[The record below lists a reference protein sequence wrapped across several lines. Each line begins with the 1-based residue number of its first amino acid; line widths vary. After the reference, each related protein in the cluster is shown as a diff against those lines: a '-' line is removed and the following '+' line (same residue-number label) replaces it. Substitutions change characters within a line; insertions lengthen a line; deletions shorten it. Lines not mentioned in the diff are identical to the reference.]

1 MERRRFLAALGA
13 LTSTWPAAPAWAAA
27 ERPLPGRAS
36 ELSPGPGTSG
46 AAWTVQHELE
56 RIDTLDRGG
65 PRLRSFIELN
75 PDAVSIAAALDAER
89 DAGRV
94 RGPLHGVT
102 VALKDN
108 IATGDRMATTAG
120 SLALDGVRATRDAFL
135 VERLRRAG
143 AVITGKTNLSEWAN
157 FRSTRSTSGW
167 SGRGGLSLNPHALD
181 RTTSGSSSGSAAA
194 VAAHLVAM
202 AVGTETDGSIV
213 SPASIN
219 GVVGLKPTV
228 GLISRDGIIPISA
241 TQDTAGPITR
251 TVADAALLLSVLA
264 ARDPRDPAARP
275 AGVTGRTDYVG
286 ALDQDALRGARIGI
300 ARAYFTG
307 HDEVDARIEQSIAV
321 MARLGAIVIDPVDL
335 PKPDYQGDE
344 AIVLLHEF
352 RHGLPQWL
360 AQFAPQAPV
369 RNVADVI
376 AFNYAQRAKEMPYFA
391 QELLLQTQAAGGLDS
406 PVYRRALRTCRRR
419 ARDDGLARVL
429 RAHRLDALVAPTG
442 GTAWLI
448 DLINGDSA
456 SDGFSTPAAVAGY
469 PHLTVPAGVVR
480 GLPVGVSFVGA
491 PWSEARLLALGH
503 AFEQATQWRA
513 EPRFVE
519 RSNLASPP
527 DAQARN
533 EAGAS

>member
-13 LTSTWPAAPAWAAA
+13 LSSAWGATPAQAGA
-27 ERPLPGRAS
+27 ERPLPDRAS

-46 AAWTVQHELE
+46 AAWAVQHERE
-56 RIDTLDRGG
+56 RIETLDRSG

-75 PDAVSIAAALDAER
+75 PDAASIAAALDAER

-120 SLALDGVRATRDAFL
+120 SLALDGVSATRDAFL

-228 GLISRDGIIPISA
+228 GLVSRDGIIPISPS
-241 TQDTAGPITR
+241 QDTAGPIAR

-264 ARDPRDPAARP
+264 GRDARDPAARR
-275 AGVTGRTDYVG
+275 ASASAFASVDYVG
-286 ALDQDALRGARIGI
+286 ALHPDALRGARLGI

-321 MARLGAIVIDPVDL
+321 MSRLGAVVIDPVDL

-344 AIVLLHEF
+344 LVVLLHEF

-360 AQFAPQAPV
+360 AQFAPHASV
-369 RNVADVI
+369 RTVADVI
-376 AFNYAQRAKEMPYFA
+376 EFNYAQRAKEMPYFA

-406 PVYRRALRTCRRR
+406 PAYRRALRACRR
-419 ARDDGLARVL
+419 ARDAGLARVL

-448 DLINGDSA
+448 DLINGDA
-456 SDGFSTPAAVAGY
+456 PGDGFSTPAAVAGY
-469 PHLTVPAGVVR
+469 PHLTVPAGLVR

-519 RSNLASPP
+519 RTNTPPPEAQTRNGADAS
-527 DAQARN
+527 
-533 EAGAS
+533 